1 VVALARPFIISTAF
15 PHFIYSISTFY
26 PRTGIFRYHTH
37 SHFPI
42 STRKHHSHFSIT
54 TRKQHLHFPIAI
66 QNHQKFPKNFSKNF
80 SIQPKNFFQATQ
92 IFFQKFFQIF
102 SLLAAKKNFWQPKI
116 FPFRFRF
123 LFKFKFPKNFFVL
136 LFGFFHNYMADIE
149 I

>member
-1 VVALARPFIISTAF
+1 VDNYNCPAPQKKLFKSGSLLCVVALARPFIISTAF

-80 SIQPKNFFQATQ
+80 S
-92 IFFQKFFQIF
+92 
-102 SLLAAKKNFWQPKI
+102 LLAAKKNFWQPKI